1 VAFEKEA
8 MTVRRFSFAAIV
20 VVALATSFA
29 LLSASAVGA
38 ATLTFGLDIPFSD
51 ADRPAGSRPWITA
64 IFDDSFGDANTVR
77 LTLSAHDL
85 VSEESVGNWLFNFDS
100 VLDPTLLTFTVVD
113 NAAAVPNAIETG
125 VDKFKVNGDGRYD
138 ILFDLPPPEGSFS
151 SRLTAGETI
160 VYDIGYI
167 SPITVAAFDFFSARG
182 KGGQGEFKTTAHILG
197 IGPIAEGSGRIGHV
211 PEPSTVLL
219 VAAGLV
225 GLAFNRGRR
234 RA

>member
-1 VAFEKEA
+1 
-8 MTVRRFSFAAIV
+8 MRRFGVAAIA

-38 ATLTFGLDIPFSD
+38 ATLTLGLNIPFSD
-51 ADRPAGSRPWITA
+51 ADRPAGSRPWIVAT
-64 IFDDSFGDANTVR
+64 FDDSFGDANTVR
-77 LTLSAHDL
+77 LTLSAENL

-125 VDKFKVNGDGRYD
+125 VNAFKVNGDGRYD
-138 ILFDLPPPEGSFS
+138 ILFDLPPPDGSFS

-167 SPITVAAFDFFSARG
+167 SPITVAAFDFFSAKG
-182 KGGQGEFKTTAHILG
+182 KGQGEFKTAAHILG
-197 IGPIAEGSGRIGHV
+197 IGPSAEGSGRIGHV
-211 PEPSTVLL
+211 PEPSTFLL
-219 VAAGLV
+219 FAAGLV
-225 GLAFNRGRR
+225 GLALNRGRR